1 MLELIDISFSVEE
14 DGKVKEI
21 LKERGVDV
29 SDMDNGLYLIEG
41 INLDMS
47 TKTAKFIVEK

>member
-1 MLELIDISFSVEE
+1 M
-14 DGKVKEI
+14 
-21 LKERGVDV
+21 VDV
-29 SDMDNGLYLIEG
+29 RDMDNGLYLIEG